1 MGKEREKE
9 RDKGGNNFLFS
20 RPSVASTIPL
30 FMYVGTEAT
39 AVPQIASDRR
49 GEGEVRCIPIG
60 GGGEKCD

>member
-9 RDKGGNNFLFS
+9 RERGGNNFLFS

-49 GEGEVRCIPIG
+49 GEG
-60 GGGEKCD
+60 K